1 MQRFS
6 LGKLIAVCPRCGRRT
21 FKPYIDNATGQPLDA
36 ACGRCNREVNCRYHL
51 PPSQWFAAGGHA
63 APAPGGWTP
72 PPPPPP
78 DFVTLPRQN
87 VERLHDD
94 TLFNFLCR
102 HFARERVA
110 DVFQRYHV
118 THAYWHGGATTF
130 PLVDAEG
137 HCRSAKL
144 MRYGT
149 DGHRIKSDN
158 PVFNVTYLH
167 SLLGLKP
174 FSYRAC
180 FFGEHLAAAR
190 PDKRLCLVESEK
202 TALVMAIADGDD
214 RMVYMATGGASALRP
229 RPEIL
234 ADPYGRFA
242 PLRGRDVLLYPDAD
256 MMPQWK
262 AAGDALATWCRTVTL
277 GDVTAPPYGL
287 TASRDIADYILDTTA
302 PPVISRRCI

>member
-102 HFARERVA
+102 HFERERVA

-144 MRYGT
+144 MRYGS
-149 DGHRIKSDN
+149 DGHRLKGDN
-158 PVFNVTYLH
+158 PAFNVTWLH
-167 SLLGLKP
+167 TILRLKP
-174 FSYRAC
+174 FNFRAC
-180 FFGEHLAAAR
+180 FFGEHLATAD
-190 PDKRLCLVESEK
+190 PEKTLIVVESEK
-202 TALVMAIADGDD
+202 TALIMACDDCLDKHVYIAC
-214 RMVYMATGGASALRP
+214 GGASAIVP
-229 RPEIL
+229 RPEL
-234 ADPYGRFA
+234 LSDPYGRLA
-242 PLRGRDVLLYPDAD
+242 PLKGRNVVLFPDAD
-256 MMPQWK
+256 MTARWTE
-262 AAGDALATWCRTVTL
+262 AANALTAWCRTVRIV
-277 GDVTAPPYGL
+277 DITAPPYSL
-287 TASRDIADYILDTTA
+287 TGSQDIADHIIGKLMLK
-302 PPVISRRCI
+302 

>member
-102 HFARERVA
+102 HFERERVA

-149 DGHRIKSDN
+149 DGHRLKGDN
-158 PVFNVTYLH
+158 PAFNVTWLH
-167 SLLGLKP
+167 TILRLKP
-174 FSYRAC
+174 FNFRAC
-180 FFGEHLAAAR
+180 FFGEHLAAAA
-190 PDKRLCLVESEK
+190 PEKTLIVVESDK
-202 TALVMAIADGDD
+202 TALIMACDD
-214 RMVYMATGGASALRP
+214 RLDKHVYLACGGASAIVP
-229 RPEIL
+229 RPGL
-234 ADPYGRFA
+234 LSDPYGRLA
-242 PLRGRDVLLYPDAD
+242 PLKGRDVILFPDAD
-256 MMPQWK
+256 MVPRWTE
-262 AAGDALATWCRTVTL
+262 AANALTTWCRTVRIV
-277 GDVTAPPYGL
+277 DITAPPYSL
-287 TASRDIADYILDTTA
+287 TGSKDIADHIIGKLMLK
-302 PPVISRRCI
+302 